1 MYSLKI
7 PKQGM
12 KIEILRTQQ
21 SHKSQDT
28 SAELHVQEKVLKE
41 NTLI

>member
-1 MYSLKI
+1 
-7 PKQGM
+7 M

-28 SAELHVQEKVLKE
+28 SVELQHVQEKVLKE